1 MTDAGSVEALPGM
14 RRFSALFGAVIAP
27 TSFITGLLYYFG
39 LNQAYWFY
47 AYFGVDATM
56 LGLGTTDYL
65 VISVD
70 SLFVP
75 MVVTAAAG
83 LVAFWGHDLLRTR
96 LAAGGRVRVLVVLV
110 PTLAGIGALLVLG
123 GLWSVLDDRFFLRAH
138 LAAAPLSLAAGV
150 VLLAYTLQLRRTLPV
165 GAFRLTRPTPAD
177 DDADPSEADRLDD
190 VRPQPRPPEPRP
202 DRPEWAS
209 VAEWAVVFV
218 LVGLSLI
225 WAASDYAAAVGR
237 GRAQQLASQ
246 LATSTAVVLRSER
259 SLGIDAPG
267 SRELRC
273 RDTKSAYPYRYEGM
287 VLVIQSADQ
296 YVLLPQS
303 WTPDTGVAL
312 VIPRTD
318 TVRLEFVPY
327 AARGTLGR
335 STC

>member
-1 MTDAGSVEALPGM
+1 
-14 RRFSALFGAVIAP
+14 
-27 TSFITGLLYYFG
+27 
-39 LNQAYWFY
+39 
-47 AYFGVDATM
+47 
-56 LGLGTTDYL
+56 
-65 VISVD
+65 
-70 SLFVP
+70 
-75 MVVTAAAG
+75 
-83 LVAFWGHDLLRTR
+83 
-96 LAAGGRVRVLVVLV
+96 
-110 PTLAGIGALLVLG
+110 
-123 GLWSVLDDRFFLRAH
+123 
-138 LAAAPLSLAAGV
+138 
-150 VLLAYTLQLRRTLPV
+150 
-165 GAFRLTRPTPAD
+165 
-177 DDADPSEADRLDD
+177 
-190 VRPQPRPPEPRP
+190 
-202 DRPEWAS
+202 
-209 VAEWAVVFV
+209 V